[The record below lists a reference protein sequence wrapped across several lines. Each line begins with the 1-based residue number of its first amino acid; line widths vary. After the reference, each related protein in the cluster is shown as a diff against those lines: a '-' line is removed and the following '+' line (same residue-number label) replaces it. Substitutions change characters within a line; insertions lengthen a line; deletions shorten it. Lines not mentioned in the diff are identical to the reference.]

1 MILCIRLFLSGLF
14 LSKVTPYD
22 AATDCAKHGMV
33 ASHMTGHSTNGRTF
47 EATGRVYGT
56 TEQSERQD
64 GKCKK
69 CFHSFLS
76 YGIRD
81 TGARQGSCRLIY
93 AANG

>member
-14 LSKVTPYD
+14 LREVTPYD
-22 AATDCAKHGMV
+22 ATADSTKHGMV
-33 ASHMTGHSTNGRTF
+33 AHHVTGHSTNGRTF
-47 EATGRVYGT
+47 ETTGRVCGT

-76 YGIRD
+76 WFFKR
-81 TGARQGSCRLIY
+81 R
-93 AANG
+93 